1 MSEIRLLDRGEV
13 LERLTALRAP
23 AVLMHRNPDGD
34 AVGSA
39 VAVVRAL
46 RARGIPAALLA
57 PEPIPERLSFLTEG
71 VPFAEGEPREIVCV
85 DIASLAQT
93 GPAAPLVERAEAVLS
108 IDHHEIGTPFAPTYT
123 CGEASSVGEVLY
135 DLLSDGGRLSLHPSV
150 AAPLYAAIASD
161 TGGFRFRNSTP
172 AAHRAA
178 AALLATGIDG
188 AEISRRLFD
197 IRTDGE
203 LSAMAAAVTMAK
215 QHYGG
220 RLSVL
225 AVSLSD
231 LADRHLTERDF
242 DGVID
247 TVRSRSGVEIAA
259 LVRERADGTVRLSL
273 RSVGADVASLCLAF
287 GGGGHKLAAG
297 ATLPVATAA
306 EGAALVVRECA
317 RYFPEENR

>member
-1 MSEIRLLDRGEV
+1 MAMNEFRALDRREVIERLL
-13 LERLTALRAP
+13 ALRAP

-46 RARGIPAALLA
+46 RARGIAASLLLT
-57 PEPIPERLSFLTEG
+57 EPIPERLAFLAEDVPLYEG
-71 VPFAEGEPREIVCV
+71 TPREIVCV

-93 GPAAPLVERAEAVLS
+93 GTAAALVAAADTVLS
-108 IDHHEIGTPFAPTYT
+108 IDHHEIGTPFAPAYVES
-123 CGEASSVGEVLY
+123 EASSVGEVLY
-135 DLLSDGGRLSLHPSV
+135 GLLSDGGRVALAPDI

-172 AAHRAA
+172 AAHHAA

-188 AEISRRLFD
+188 AELSRRLFD
-197 IRTDGE
+197 VRTDGE
-203 LSAMAAAVTMAK
+203 LAAIAAAVTMAE

-225 AVSLSD
+225 AVALSD
-231 LADRHLTERDF
+231 LRERGLSEHDF

-247 TVRSRSGVEIAA
+247 TVRSRRGVEIAA

-273 RSVGADVASLCLAF
+273 RSVGADVASLCLTF

-297 ATLPVATAA
+297 ATLPVATVA

-317 RYFPEENR
+317 RYFS

>member
-1 MSEIRLLDRGEV
+1 MSEIRPLSRAEAIAGLM
-13 LERLTALRAP
+13 ALRAP
-23 AVLMHRNPDGD
+23 AVLLHRNPDGD

-39 VAVVRAL
+39 VAAVRYL
-46 RARGIPAALLA
+46 RSHGIAASLLL
-57 PEPIPERLSFLTEG
+57 PEPMPERLAFLTEG
-71 VPFAEGEPREIVCV
+71 VPLASGTPEEILCV

-93 GPAAPLVERAEAVLS
+93 GAAAPLVAGASTVLS
-108 IDHHEIGTPFAPTYT
+108 IDHHEIGTPFSLYYT

-135 DLLSDGGRLSLHPSV
+135 DLFSDGGRHSLNPSV
-150 AAPLYAAIASD
+150 AAPLFAAIASD
-161 TGGFRFRNSTP
+161 TGGFRFRNATP

-203 LSAMAAAVTMAK
+203 LAAMAAAITMTR
-215 QHYGG
+215 QYYGG

-225 AVSLSD
+225 AVSLAD
-231 LADRHLTERDF
+231 LASLGLSEHDF

-247 TVRSRSGVEIAA
+247 TVRSRQGVEIAA
-259 LVRERADGTVRLSL
+259 LIRERADGTVRLSL
-273 RSVGADVASLCLAF
+273 RSVGADVAALCLAF

-297 ATLPVATAA
+297 ATLPVTTAA
-306 EGAALVVRECA
+306 EGAALLARECA
-317 RYFPEENR
+317 RYFS